1 MSSQLLKVVTV
12 AVVVQALIGCA
23 SKKKKVVYESVSVLG
38 QAKAAAGQS
47 VGQLRKPRA
56 KDRLSKPKAA
66 ASARRA
72 ATSNVSPGANPD
84 RRPDQSESS
93 PETIGL
99 AKRGTEQEPKQAPKK
114 RVISESNLVPN
125 LSGHIKEQNPR
136 LAFTEP
142 RSTQAGTTPAEFV
155 STLGFSKP
163 LEKPGVEPTV
173 KTHAAGFD
181 GETDTQG
188 EPDKRITKRS
198 LGFSAKEHIGRPAM
212 ERNADESTIRPR
224 SGLPWKYYKVKSW
237 IQRSPG
243 DRSSRINSP
252 SRSYD
257 KVLGLLGNRMKAGSP
272 DTKQNPVASPN
283 DSSPRT
289 FSRASTW
296 LRKKGRE

>member
-1 MSSQLLKVVTV
+1 MYSQLLKVITV

-38 QAKAAAGQS
+38 QPKSAAGQS
-47 VGQLRKPRA
+47 DGQLRKPRT

-66 ASARRA
+66 ASAMRA
-72 ATSNVSPGANPD
+72 ATSNISAGANPD

-99 AKRGTEQEPKQAPKK
+99 PKRGTEQERKRAPEK

-163 LEKPGVEPTV
+163 LKKLGVKPTIKARAV
-173 KTHAAGFD
+173 GFD
-181 GETDTQG
+181 GETDIQG
-188 EPDKRITKRS
+188 EPNKQITKRS
-198 LGFSAKEHIGRPAM
+198 LGFSAKKHIGRPAM

-224 SGLPWKYYKVKSW
+224 PGLPWKYNKVKSW

-243 DRSSRINSP
+243 NRNSRIDSP

-257 KVLGLLGNRMKAGSP
+257 KVRGLLGNRMKAGSP
-272 DTKQNPVASPN
+272 GAKQNPVAFPN

-296 LRKKGRE
+296 LRKRGRE